1 MFSTIRRR
9 LRPTPTAAIATLALV
24 FTMTGG
30 AYAANRYLITS
41 TKQIKPSVLAQL
53 KGKSGAAGAA
63 GVQGPQGPQGS
74 QGAKGE
80 TGNAGSAGEKGTDGE
95 KGRDGEKGEKGEKG
109 ATGVTGATGAAGSSG
124 ATGPAGPEGVCSQA
138 GCTLPEGISL
148 KGQWAIYEIGTNHA
162 VSAIS
167 FDVPLKTAPVGHFIG
182 FDKELAG
189 EPNESPAIASG
200 ECSGSA
206 TKPEAAKGNLCVFV
220 ATAPV
225 DMTFAG
231 AAGGFI
237 NNEAEGSP
245 LGVGLG
251 GTMLNFLVTSTSVEA
266 SGRGVWVVTGD

>member
-24 FTMTGG
+24 FAMTGG

-53 KGKSGAAGAA
+53 KGKNGAAGAA
-63 GVQGPQGPQGS
+63 GAQGPQGPQGS

-80 TGNAGSAGEKGTDGE
+80 TGNAGSAGEKGTA
-95 KGRDGEKGEKGEKG
+95 GEKGEKG
-109 ATGVTGATGAAGSSG
+109 ATGATGPVGATGATGPSG

-138 GCTLPEGISL
+138 GCNLPEGISL
-148 KGQWAIYEIGTNHA
+148 KGQWAIDEIGASHA

-167 FDVPLKTAPVGHFIG
+167 FDIPLKTAPAGHFIG
-182 FDKELAG
+182 SDEELAG
-189 EPNESPAIASG
+189 EPNESPAIADG
-200 ECSGSA
+200 DCGGSV
-206 TKPEAAKGNLCVFV
+206 TKPEAAKGNLCVFT

-225 DMTFAG
+225 NMTFGGG
-231 AAGGFI
+231 AGFI
-237 NNEAEGSP
+237 NSEAQDP

-251 GTMLNFLVTSTSVEA
+251 GTMLYFSVTNASAEA
-266 SGRGVWVVTGD
+266 SARGVWVVTGD